1 MFSKLKYLLWIA
13 LTLLLVALTSCSTK
27 KNTWSTRAYHTTTT
41 RFNVFFNA
49 KTSYDKG
56 INDMQKMQQ
65 DDYSKPLVMYPISN
79 HSNGEAVASTMDIVI
94 TKCRKSIKLHSIQK
108 PPKKNPKKS
117 RDPEYQQWLKQ
128 KEFNPMV
135 KRAWLLLG
143 QAEFHKADFI
153 GAVGTFTYVARH
165 FSTEPSVVTE
175 ARIWMARAYA
185 EMNWLYEAEEAIG
198 KINEN
203 DVSSDLNGIF
213 AATKADL
220 LLKQNRTKE
229 AVPFLKIALDKEK
242 NRYQKTRFNYI
253 LGQLMLQQNNR
264 KEASNYFRAVLKLT
278 PDYTMEFNA
287 RMQALQAETTN
298 IPKAIKSLEKMAK
311 SPNNKDFLD
320 QIYYTIGTI
329 QLYAGKEDKAIVAY
343 QKAIKES
350 TRNGIEK
357 AVVLLKL
364 GDLYYGKKQYI
375 DAQPCFEEASTIISN
390 TNSDYER
397 VTKLAEVLGDL
408 ALNYN
413 TVVLQD
419 SLQHLATLSEKEQR
433 LIVDKLIAKVI
444 SDEKEAEARAA
455 EDALAMNAPSDETE
469 FGSAGFTPP
478 GTAAE
483 WYFYNPSLMISGRS
497 EFQRRWGKR
506 KLEDHWRRLNKTAQQ
521 AEVEDIVEND
531 GFVTSNDS
539 LPIEKLDDAKNPEF
553 YLAQIPKT
561 EVQKNQSNLAI
572 EESLLNMAEIYQNG
586 LEDAEMAQVTLR
598 DFQKRFPKSDHLLE
612 SYYGLY
618 QVYGQLQKKEEQA
631 AVREKIITDYPTSNY
646 AIIFSQPDYAQR
658 LAEMYTMQ
666 DSLYTTT
673 YAAYSKNDFKQV
685 LTHYD
690 YMIQNFPLSTLLPK
704 FAFLRALSLGKTSTP
719 TIFQESLTQLVE
731 LYPLSDVASM
741 SKDILALMAQGQQAQ
756 KGGSHGSLLT
766 RREEEAKTQAA
777 EPITMKTY
785 TAEQQ
790 TPFVILLNPTDETT
804 INQLLFDV
812 AAYNFSKFL
821 IKDFDLAIRT
831 IDGEKKLVISNFESY
846 NEALWYATLIQ
857 KESALAESVTAK
869 VSATT
874 FISADNLSLVNLLS
888 LEEYNKFFKQ
898 NFK

>member
-13 LTLLLVALTSCSTK
+13 LTLLLVALTRCSTK

-49 KTSYDKG
+49 KNSYDKG

-79 HSNGEAVASTMDIVI
+79 HGNGEAVASTMDIVI

-357 AVVLLKL
+357 AVVLLRL

-419 SLQHLATLSEKEQR
+419 SLQHLATLSE
-433 LIVDKLIAKVI
+433 
-444 SDEKEAEARAA
+444 
-455 EDALAMNAPSDETE
+455 
-469 FGSAGFTPP
+469 
-478 GTAAE
+478 
-483 WYFYNPSLMISGRS
+483 
-497 EFQRRWGKR
+497 
-506 KLEDHWRRLNKTAQQ
+506 
-521 AEVEDIVEND
+521 
-531 GFVTSNDS
+531 
-539 LPIEKLDDAKNPEF
+539 
-553 YLAQIPKT
+553 
-561 EVQKNQSNLAI
+561 
-572 EESLLNMAEIYQNG
+572 
-586 LEDAEMAQVTLR
+586 
-598 DFQKRFPKSDHLLE
+598 
-612 SYYGLY
+612 
-618 QVYGQLQKKEEQA
+618 
-631 AVREKIITDYPTSNY
+631 
-646 AIIFSQPDYAQR
+646 
-658 LAEMYTMQ
+658 
-666 DSLYTTT
+666 
-673 YAAYSKNDFKQV
+673 
-685 LTHYD
+685 
-690 YMIQNFPLSTLLPK
+690 
-704 FAFLRALSLGKTSTP
+704 
-719 TIFQESLTQLVE
+719 
-731 LYPLSDVASM
+731 
-741 SKDILALMAQGQQAQ
+741 
-756 KGGSHGSLLT
+756 
-766 RREEEAKTQAA
+766 
-777 EPITMKTY
+777 
-785 TAEQQ
+785 
-790 TPFVILLNPTDETT
+790 
-804 INQLLFDV
+804 
-812 AAYNFSKFL
+812 
-821 IKDFDLAIRT
+821 
-831 IDGEKKLVISNFESY
+831 
-846 NEALWYATLIQ
+846 
-857 KESALAESVTAK
+857 
-869 VSATT
+869 
-874 FISADNLSLVNLLS
+874 
-888 LEEYNKFFKQ
+888 
-898 NFK
+898 

>member
-185 EMNWLYEAEEAIG
+185 EMNWLYEAEEAIS

-433 LIVDKLIAKVI
+433 IIVDKLIAKVI
-444 SDEKEAEARAA
+444 SDEKEAETRAA

-469 FGSAGFTPP
+469 FGSAGFTPL

-521 AEVEDIVEND
+521 AEIEDVVEND

-561 EVQKNQSNLAI
+561 EAQKKQSNLAI
-572 EESLLNMAEIYQNG
+572 EEALLNMAEIYQNG

-646 AIIFSQPDYAQR
+646 AIIFSQPDYAER

-673 YAAYSKNDFKQV
+673 YAAYSKNEFKQV
-685 LTHYD
+685 LTNYD

-777 EPITMKTY
+777 EPITTKTY

-790 TPFVILLNPTDETT
+790 TPFVILLKPTDETT

-846 NEALWYATLIQ
+846 NEALWYASLIK
-857 KESALAESVTAK
+857 KESALTESVSAK

-888 LEEYNKFFKQ
+888 LEAYNKFFKQ